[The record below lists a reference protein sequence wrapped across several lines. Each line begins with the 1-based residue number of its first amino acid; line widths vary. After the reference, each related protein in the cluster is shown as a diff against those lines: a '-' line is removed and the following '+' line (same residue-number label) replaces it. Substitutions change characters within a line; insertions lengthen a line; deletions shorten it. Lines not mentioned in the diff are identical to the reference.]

1 MRNRKSI
8 SAGLLISFIGIVVLG
23 KAQQVSKYN
32 LAAMLQ
38 KGQLITTPANQTNA
52 LENSLPGA
60 VSTKGMVWLKNATF
74 TQGAIDI
81 DLRGKN
87 VFLQSF
93 LGIAFHGTDTSAYD
107 LVYFRPFN
115 FRYPD
120 TARRRWSVQYVSM
133 PDFPW
138 DTLRKKHPLVY
149 ENAVTPIPEPD
160 QWFHATIVIKD
171 GWVTVYVNH
180 SEKPSLRVHLLNNKN
195 AGGLA
200 LWDDE
205 LSGDFAGLMITR

>member
-1 MRNRKSI
+1 MRRSNFI
-8 SAGLLISFIGIVVLG
+8 SAGLLVSLICLVLSG
-23 KAQQVSKYN
+23 KSQEVSKYN
-32 LAAMLQ
+32 LGVMLQ
-38 KGQLITTPANQTNA
+38 KGQLIITPANQTKA

-60 VSTKGMVWLKNATF
+60 MNTKGMVWLKDVGF
-74 TQGAIDI
+74 TQGTIDI

-93 LGIAFHGTDTSAYD
+93 PGIALHGTDSSAYD

-138 DTLRKKHPLVY
+138 DTLRKKHPLAY
-149 ENAVTPIPEPD
+149 EIRLRPFPNPTNGFMP
-160 QWFHATIVIKD
+160 
-171 GWVTVYVNH
+171 
-180 SEKPSLRVHLLNNKN
+180 PSSSKM
-195 AGGLA
+195 AG
-200 LWDDE
+200 
-205 LSGDFAGLMITR
+205 